1 MNNAQLLLTEWGEVS
16 KLKSMS
22 RETGIFTSRKQT
34 SSQWSDRTYEVM
46 EVGRDALL
54 NKQHM
59 LDGLS
64 KKYNRHEL
72 L

>member
-1 MNNAQLLLTEWGEVS
+1 
-16 KLKSMS
+16 MS